1 MEKNTCGIVSYAGL
15 SRETLI
21 SRGKAI
27 FAQAQPPVPKRFE
40 AFLPLFPLELIQNM
54 GYVGTGE
61 SRGQRASHFGFSI
74 DPTEYHRKLYAQL
87 PELYADDNYLRN
99 FDYEGHFSGRGV
111 FTVDRVWAD
120 HFPQYQAFLGEK
132 LMIHLIG
139 GGCQAVAVPE
149 SVYPRGGGVLRAA
162 EEALEITQRAE
173 LFVQYARARISAGD
187 AYDADAFTLEYLH
200 TTGLT
205 VVSFTQAELSRVLQD
220 LSIANSV
227 QNDTVNVG
235 LYTENARRAER
246 VNQYVPMRY
255 ACDLFT
261 AEAVD
266 KHTVRLVQLCNAD
279 SDYIS
284 DLWIPYQGMNAY
296 LDRRTQTLD
305 VRRLCEGYQIA
316 PRYDAE
322 TGGGRYPDAA
332 RVVMVR
338 DRDLQVMV
346 GEVINNPAYGDG
358 MGPQGIIGRQV
369 YIADS
374 REMIRQRKLTLEELP
389 LTCDDL
395 TLPPAEYRRGLMLA
409 VLQEH
414 KGRLVDAMY
423 RRETVLS
430 QINLDTPAYEKA
442 CELLNDRVERI
453 AAVVRQEASH
463 SGMSQM
469 SGYDA
474 DIDYLRRMQRDREGE
489 PEEAAKPTGKPIAFA
504 RDMQREQSI
513 ESGYAM
519 RAGLIRMAY
528 ADAALPDAPP
538 EPDIPREPERPDIP
552 APTAEPE
559 SAEDSGARQA
569 PAPEP
574 ETPATRPNGT
584 GQDTPLGTEAED
596 ARSAPMASDETSEG
610 AAAPQLFAVGEL
622 STEAER
628 QSESAMA
635 DRDGEQ
641 EESCIGDPD
650 TEPVPPRIAVLDA
663 AAEDCRT
670 ADASGADPLT
680 EGADPLTEGAGL
692 SLAPPPQGGDTDEDS
707 SDAIPRPDHF
717 TRADELPVPT
727 ASENVGEVTAE
738 GLTVNPTDAGGAADA
753 PAENDMDGEDGASC
767 PDPALYETARRRRV
781 SLRELTDRMNETD
794 AFPTVDPEAT
804 TAVRASAEPEK
815 AEDVA
820 EKDKPKLAYILR
832 RGSEG
837 AATQSYNR
845 MSDMLNKRR
854 K

>member
-1 MEKNTCGIVSYAGL
+1 MEKNSCGIVSYAGL

-40 AFLPLFPLELIQNM
+40 AFLPLFPIELIQNM

-187 AYDADAFTLEYLH
+187 AYDADAFSLEYLH

-205 VVSFTQAELSRVLQD
+205 VVNFTQAELSRVLQD

-266 KHTVRLVQLCNAD
+266 KHIVRLVQLCNTD

-284 DLWIPYQGMNAY
+284 DLWIPYQDMNAC

-316 PRYDAE
+316 PRYDAD
-322 TGGGRYPDAA
+322 TGGGRYPDAV

-358 MGPQGIIGRQV
+358 MGPKGIIGRQV

-389 LTCDDL
+389 LTCDNL
-395 TLPPAEYRRGLMLA
+395 TLPPAEYRRSLMLA

-430 QINLDTPAYEKA
+430 QINMDTPAYEKA

-453 AAVVRQEASH
+453 AAVVRQEASQ

-489 PEEAAKPTGKPIAFA
+489 PEEAVKPTGKPIAFA
-504 RDMQREQSI
+504 KDMQREQSI

-519 RAGLIRMAY
+519 RAGLIRMTY
-528 ADAALPDAPP
+528 ADAMLPDAPP
-538 EPDIPREPERPDIP
+538 EPDFLREPEREDMSSSVVDQ
-552 APTAEPE
+552 AEPE
-559 SAEDSGARQA
+559 DAQDHGAQQSA
-569 PAPEP
+569 APEP
-574 ETPATRPNGT
+574 EDPAALPDETGHEHSRVSASEEPESTPADPTAPDETADGMEAASARAVE
-584 GQDTPLGTEAED
+584 GQEAEAESHPGTPLGDRDNGEDEASANDPETEPAPPWTAMPDAE
-596 ARSAPMASDETSEG
+596 AAANPATFAAEATSPVEG
-610 AAAPQLFAVGEL
+610 AALLCTPQPQGDK
-622 STEAER
+622 T
-628 QSESAMA
+628 
-635 DRDGEQ
+635 DGEA
-641 EESCIGDPD
+641 SDAS
-650 TEPVPPRIAVLDA
+650 PRPGCSTQ
-663 AAEDCRT
+663 AEDQPAR
-670 ADASGADPLT
+670 PN
-680 EGADPLTEGAGL
+680 
-692 SLAPPPQGGDTDEDS
+692 TDH
-707 SDAIPRPDHF
+707 A
-717 TRADELPVPT
+717 
-727 ASENVGEVTAE
+727 
-738 GLTVNPTDAGGAADA
+738 AGGATEDTLTGDGAAEIASAD
-753 PAENDMDGEDGASC
+753 ETGDASC
-767 PDPALYETARRRRV
+767 PDPTLNETARRRRV
-781 SLRELTDRMNETD
+781 SLRELTDRINET
-794 AFPTVDPEAT
+794 ASFPKVAPEESQPEQAT
-804 TAVRASAEPEK
+804 AQPEK
-815 AEDVA
+815 AEDAA
-820 EKDKPKLAYILR
+820 EKSKPKLAYILR

-854 K
+854 R